1 MKTIW
6 SLCLMATI
14 AMLSGCNTVSN
25 SMRISEKNSQW
36 NPVSA
41 LVEKR
46 KSKSDDEEL
55 QPETMAAIW
64 KDSTLRVPGEPEM
77 KGFGGRIFF
86 YDASNNAVPA
96 EGELVVYG
104 FDGESTEDTR
114 PNKKFV
120 FKQSQFQEHFSESPL
135 GGSYSVWIPWEKI
148 GGFRK
153 SVTLIP
159 IFKTADNRLIKTGQ
173 SINIL
178 PGKKPDESMSQS
190 DLPYRYLGSSSA
202 VIGQSSDR
210 PAKAKNGVTRASYN
224 DSGNSKEAEDEVY
237 NRTKIRVS
245 EIPLTRNLRNAV
257 EANRGRVVAKP
268 LNISTNLDV
277 QNSLPRNVQRTDTGR
292 VSQRDARPA
301 PETKATDGEPAGIDN
316 GAALNSKVS
325 ARKPPVFGAPSPFR
339 K

>member
-1 MKTIW
+1 MKMIW
-6 SLCLMATI
+6 SLCLLATI
-14 AMLSGCNTVSN
+14 AMLSGCNTVGN

-46 KSKSDDEEL
+46 KSKSDDEEQ

-86 YDASNNAVPA
+86 YDASHNAVPA
-96 EGELVVYG
+96 EGELVIYG

-120 FKQSQFQEHFSESPL
+120 FKESQFQEHFSESPL

-210 PAKAKNGVTRASYN
+210 PVKKKNGVTRASYN
-224 DSGNSKEAEDEVY
+224 ESGNSNEDEDEVY
-237 NRTKIRVS
+237 NQTKIRVS

-268 LNISTNLDV
+268 LNVSTDLSL
-277 QNSLPRNVQRTDTGR
+277 QNNIPQNVRQT
-292 VSQRDARPA
+292 DARRDSRSDVTA
-301 PETKATDGEPAGIDN
+301 ATETKAADRQAGGIDN
-316 GAALNSKVS
+316 GAALNLE
-325 ARKPPVFGAPSPFR
+325 ATERKPPVFGAPAPFR